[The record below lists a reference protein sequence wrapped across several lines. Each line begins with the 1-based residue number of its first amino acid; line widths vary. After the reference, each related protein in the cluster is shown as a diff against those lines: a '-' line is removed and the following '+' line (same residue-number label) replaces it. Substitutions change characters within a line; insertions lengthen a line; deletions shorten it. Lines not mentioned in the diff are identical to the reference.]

1 MTEFVFGAQ
10 VERSYLYA
18 NTGTRVSRR
27 AKEILHVEIKR
38 NDISVLGFSSFSF
51 HSHLRLSPCAS
62 FSSFLFLL
70 KLRQLDVVLDF

>member
-51 HSHLRLSPCAS
+51 HSPTICATFSLVAS
-62 FSSFLFLL
+62 FSSFLFPP
-70 KLRQLDVVLDF
+70 